1 MSRYYYVTENEYRI
15 FGESVF
21 TAMGFPQKTAVL
33 SPLSYRM
40 QTCLALSPMES
51 PEFPNIITL

>member
-21 TAMGFPQKTAVL
+21 TAMGFSAKDSSIITAVL
-33 SPLSYRM
+33 QDADLFGIE
-40 QTCLALSPMES
+40 TH
-51 PEFPNIITL
+51 